1 MPPLSSPSRAAI
13 LREKQPHVIT
23 GLEAILYSGRLPNAL
38 LFTGNWDTGEKEV
51 AHLFA
56 MALNCRAPGRKDALD
71 RKQEALEPCMR
82 CGSCKKRTAGM
93 HPDVIVI
100 TPEKDKIK
108 ISQIREI
115 YTMISSSPH
124 EAAQRMVLVVDAH
137 TMNQEAGNALLK
149 ILEEP
154 PAGTFFILT
163 AQDLSGLLPTI
174 ISRCRHLR
182 FNPTPLAVLIHEL
195 QETTGSNPGQ
205 TAIAAATADGNMEMT
220 RQFLN
225 LDKASITDWVHRRR
239 WLITA
244 LTRLMHNGARGIT
257 DATPALFLAER
268 LARETRELK
277 MILTLINTWL
287 RDIMVMAH
295 DPGQVVNKDFTE
307 LLQGLVKA
315 LPREKAAQWIKAL
328 HTAEKRITANATPRL
343 VLECFF
349 LEISSAPMGYI
360 I

>member
-38 LFTGNWDTGEKEV
+38 LFTGNWDTGKKEV

-56 MALNCRAPGRKDALD
+56 MSLNCRAPGRKDSLAEK
-71 RKQEALEPCMR
+71 REALEPCMH
-82 CGSCKKRTAGM
+82 CGSCKKRIAGM

-108 ISQIREI
+108 ISQIRKI
-115 YTMISSSPH
+115 YSVISSPPH

-137 TMNQEAGNALLK
+137 SMNPEAGNALLK

-163 AQDLSGLLPTI
+163 AQDLTGLLPTI
-174 ISRCRHLR
+174 VSRCRHLR
-182 FNPTPLAVLIHEL
+182 FNPTPLGVLIHEL
-195 QETTGSNPGQ
+195 QENTGSNPDQ
-205 TAIAAATADGNMEMT
+205 TAIAVATADGNVEIT
-220 RQFLN
+220 RQLLN
-225 LDKASITDWVHRRR
+225 LDPVCTTDWVRRR
-239 WLITA
+239 EWLITA
-244 LTRLMHNGARGIT
+244 LTRLMHNYARGIT
-257 DATPALFLAER
+257 DAAPALFLAER
-268 LARETRELK
+268 LARDAGDLK
-277 MILTLINTWL
+277 MILILINTWL

-295 DPGQVVNKDFTE
+295 DPKQVINKDFFNRLQE
-307 LLQGLVKA
+307 LVNT
-315 LPREKAAQWIKAL
+315 LPREKAPQWIKAL

-349 LEISSAPMGYI
+349 LEISSAP
-360 I
+360 